1 MELNMKQSMINR
13 KLVLY
18 EPEGGIYFG
27 TDALLLAHFM
37 KSFKKGTGAE
47 LGTGSGII
55 PLLLLSGGCRANIT
69 GIEIQP
75 EYCRAAEMNAEK
87 NGLLESFKI
96 IQGDIREI
104 KKYFEAGSCDV
115 VFTNPPYLKTTCG
128 KKNASD
134 QKNIA
139 FHEVFC
145 SIDDICGA
153 ASWCLKSGG
162 KFFAVYRPERLAG
175 LLFSLRSRRIEP
187 KRMRFVVPSCGKPPS
202 LVLIEGKKD
211 AREGLK
217 IEPDLC
223 VYADKSHT
231 VYSEEMEKIYKE
243 FE

>member
-1 MELNMKQSMINR
+1 MKQSMINR

-18 EPEGGIYFG
+18 EPEGGIYYG

-37 KSFKKGTGAE
+37 KSFQKGKAVE

-55 PLLLLSGGCRANIT
+55 PLLLLSGGCRASIT

-75 EYCRAAEMNAEK
+75 EYCRAAEMNADE
-87 NGLLESFKI
+87 NGFSEHFKV

-104 KKYFEAGSCDV
+104 KRFVEAGSCDV
-115 VFTNPPYLKTTCG
+115 VFANPPYLKTTCG
-128 KKNASD
+128 KQNESD

-139 FHEVFC
+139 FHEVLC

-175 LLFSLRSRRIEP
+175 LMFSLRTCRIEP
-187 KRMRFVVPSCGKPPS
+187 KRMRFVVPSYGKPPS
-202 LVLIEGKKD
+202 LVLLEGKKD

-223 VYADKSHT
+223 IYTDSGHSAYT
-231 VYSEEMEKIYKE
+231 REMEKIYKE